1 MKVSRMRVDLDPRSP
16 GAPSWPAGLDV
27 RTFTPEDARSL
38 HSLIEHSY
46 RAGGGSV
53 AAFDA
58 WFADMT
64 GDAEYDPALWFLAE
78 HRSGPVGA
86 VLCWSSG
93 FVKDL
98 VVRES
103 WRGRGIGEALVR

>member
-1 MKVSRMRVDLDPRSP
+1 MRVDLDPRSS
-16 GAPSWPAGLDV
+16 GAPSWPARLDV

-58 WFADMT
+58 WFADR
-64 GDAEYDPALWFLAE
+64 PAM
-78 HRSGPVGA
+78 RSPTL
-86 VLCWSSG
+86 LCGSSP
-93 FVKDL
+93 
-98 VVRES
+98 S
-103 WRGRGIGEALVR
+103 IARGRSARSCAGRAGS